1 MPLCRRDPQHLQETR
16 VSRHIDWYFDF
27 ISPFAYLQFV
37 HLERLPADVEV
48 RLVPVLFAGL
58 LGHWEHKGP
67 AEIPAKRVQTYRYC
81 HWLAHRLG
89 VPYRTPPAHP
99 FKPLAALRLAI
110 ALDATRPV
118 VAAIFD
124 YIWGRGGDV
133 DDHAAFAALARTLG
147 VDDLDACIAAPPVK
161 DALRNNTDAAIA
173 RGVYGV
179 PTAAI
184 GDELFWGF
192 DTTDF
197 LLDYLADPGVL
208 ETPEMQRL
216 ATLPSAAT
224 RRRA

>member
-1 MPLCRRDPQHLQETR
+1 MPRFRPRLHQARETR
-16 VSRHIDWYFDF
+16 VSRQIDWYFDF

-81 HWLAHRLG
+81 QWLAHRLG

-99 FKPLAALRLAI
+99 FNPLAALRLAI
-110 ALDATRPV
+110 ALGPSRPI

-124 YIWGRGGDV
+124 YVWGGGGDV
-133 DDHAAFAALARTLG
+133 DDRAAFAAFARSLG
-147 VDDLDACIAAPPVK
+147 VDDLDNRIAAPAVK
-161 DALRNNTDAAIA
+161 DTLRRNTADAIA

-184 GDELFWGF
+184 DGELFWGF
-192 DTTDF
+192 DTTDL

-208 ETPEMQRL
+208 ATPEMQRL
-216 ATLPSAAT
+216 AALPSAAT
-224 RRRA
+224 RRH